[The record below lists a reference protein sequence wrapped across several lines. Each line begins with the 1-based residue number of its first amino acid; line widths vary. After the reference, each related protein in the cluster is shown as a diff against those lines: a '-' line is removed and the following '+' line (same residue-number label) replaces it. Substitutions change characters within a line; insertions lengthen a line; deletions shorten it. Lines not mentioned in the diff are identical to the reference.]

1 MMNGNNWRQFG
12 DSKTN
17 ETSAMYSASSRGLAN
32 SHASNM
38 SSGIDDYQ
46 SQLQQRLYATSE
58 IESWNNTGYHK

>member
-17 ETSAMYSASSRGLAN
+17 ETGLAN